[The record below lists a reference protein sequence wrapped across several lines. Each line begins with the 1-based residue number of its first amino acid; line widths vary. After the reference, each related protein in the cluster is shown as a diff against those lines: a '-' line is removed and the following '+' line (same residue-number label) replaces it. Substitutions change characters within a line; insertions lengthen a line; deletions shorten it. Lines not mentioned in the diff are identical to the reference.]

1 MICRICVKYAHL
13 VHLLHFYL
21 PQGAN
26 FQKFYSK
33 GSILPG
39 SACTCREKRS
49 GKEGKHPSTSTSSL
63 FSRDPTQV
71 TKDPSPHLGNQ
82 ERHLDNQGPF
92 LGNKGT
98 NLGDQGPLQVAR
110 DKLRQ
115 RLLHYYMDRNEH
127 LRGRSQTSYF
137 SLAICDQTSG
147 HTGYYVLGTK
157 WKIWTL
163 SFHWYP

>member
-1 MICRICVKYAHL
+1 MCHLTKNEQALQIIGKSRAFHGLLYSIIFIFSVICKICVKYAHL

-63 FSRDPTQV
+63 F
-71 TKDPSPHLGNQ
+71 L
-82 ERHLDNQGPF
+82 
-92 LGNKGT
+92 
-98 NLGDQGPLQVAR
+98 NLQ
-110 DKLRQ
+110 KSYQ
-115 RLLHYYMDRNEH
+115 RLNLNIQTGTVTHVKKIANWKGS
-127 LRGRSQTSYF
+127 LTKLKGRMKQ
-137 SLAICDQTSG
+137 A
-147 HTGYYVLGTK
+147 
-157 WKIWTL
+157 
-163 SFHWYP
+163 

>member
-1 MICRICVKYAHL
+1 MEEFLGFFTFSKSMTSGICLNVGCKKSKIKIENIPNFPKNCKKNSRKTQVYLVLFSFFSVICRICVKYAHL

-63 FSRDPTQV
+63 VET
-71 TKDPSPHLGNQ
+71 L
-82 ERHLDNQGPF
+82 
-92 LGNKGT
+92 
-98 NLGDQGPLQVAR
+98 GPLQGKHEV
-110 DKLRQ
+110 
-115 RLLHYYMDRNEH
+115 
-127 LRGRSQTSYF
+127 F
-137 SLAICDQTSG
+137 
-147 HTGYYVLGTK
+147 
-157 WKIWTL
+157 
-163 SFHWYP
+163 

>member
-1 MICRICVKYAHL
+1 MTSGICLNVGCKKSKIKIENIPNFPKNCKKNSRKTQVYLVLFSFFSGICRICLKYAHL

-63 FSRDPTQV
+63 YEIDNSQTIIDMLIIGV
-71 TKDPSPHLGNQ
+71 SIKVLGKAG
-82 ERHLDNQGPF
+82 ECLWI
-92 LGNKGT
+92 
-98 NLGDQGPLQVAR
+98 LQVSKHR
-110 DKLRQ
+110 
-115 RLLHYYMDRNEH
+115 HH
-127 LRGRSQTSYF
+127 
-137 SLAICDQTSG
+137 
-147 HTGYYVLGTK
+147 
-157 WKIWTL
+157 
-163 SFHWYP
+163 

>member
-63 FSRDPTQV
+63 AAEDLELDPR
-71 TKDPSPHLGNQ
+71 TKSEVRVGLP
-82 ERHLDNQGPF
+82 
-92 LGNKGT
+92 
-98 NLGDQGPLQVAR
+98 A
-110 DKLRQ
+110 
-115 RLLHYYMDRNEH
+115 
-127 LRGRSQTSYF
+127 
-137 SLAICDQTSG
+137 
-147 HTGYYVLGTK
+147 
-157 WKIWTL
+157 L
-163 SFHWYP
+163 ST

>member
-1 MICRICVKYAHL
+1 MQEKLKKNSSLYSIIFIFSVICRICVKYAHL

-63 FSRDPTQV
+63 VSSTALHVLMLHQKLCSRASLPKLCLFVIHLLGSTLLLW
-71 TKDPSPHLGNQ
+71 KDDINRT
-82 ERHLDNQGPF
+82 E
-92 LGNKGT
+92 T
-98 NLGDQGPLQVAR
+98 
-110 DKLRQ
+110 
-115 RLLHYYMDRNEH
+115 
-127 LRGRSQTSYF
+127 T
-137 SLAICDQTSG
+137 LAE
-147 HTGYYVLGTK
+147 V
-157 WKIWTL
+157 
-163 SFHWYP
+163 

>member
-1 MICRICVKYAHL
+1 MEEFLGFFTFSKSMTSGICLNVGCKKSKIKIENIPNFLKNCKKNSRKTQEKLKKNSSLYSIIFIFSVICRICVKYAHL

-63 FSRDPTQV
+63 V
-71 TKDPSPHLGNQ
+71 TTLQSVMNAKLSEHRFWHCHDSGLVKTIQTIPHYL
-82 ERHLDNQGPF
+82 
-92 LGNKGT
+92 
-98 NLGDQGPLQVAR
+98 
-110 DKLRQ
+110 
-115 RLLHYYMDRNEH
+115 
-127 LRGRSQTSYF
+127 
-137 SLAICDQTSG
+137 
-147 HTGYYVLGTK
+147 
-157 WKIWTL
+157 
-163 SFHWYP
+163 

>member
-1 MICRICVKYAHL
+1 MQQKLKKNSSLYSIIFIFSVICRICVKYAHL

-63 FSRDPTQV
+63 VIYLSSTDFACVTILLSTSRLHCLKPHQHYAHSSTIMSIRAIIV
-71 TKDPSPHLGNQ
+71 TES
-82 ERHLDNQGPF
+82 
-92 LGNKGT
+92 NKAHISI
-98 NLGDQGPLQVAR
+98 L
-110 DKLRQ
+110 
-115 RLLHYYMDRNEH
+115 
-127 LRGRSQTSYF
+127 
-137 SLAICDQTSG
+137 
-147 HTGYYVLGTK
+147 
-157 WKIWTL
+157 
-163 SFHWYP
+163 

>member
-26 FQKFYSK
+26 FRKFYSK

-63 FSRDPTQV
+63 GQAVDMP
-71 TKDPSPHLGNQ
+71 P
-82 ERHLDNQGPF
+82 EE
-92 LGNKGT
+92 
-98 NLGDQGPLQVAR
+98 
-110 DKLRQ
+110 
-115 RLLHYYMDRNEH
+115 EH
-127 LRGRSQTSYF
+127 LLTENK
-137 SLAICDQTSG
+137 L
-147 HTGYYVLGTK
+147 
-157 WKIWTL
+157 
-163 SFHWYP
+163 

>member
-1 MICRICVKYAHL
+1 MEEFLGFFTFSKSMTSGICLNVGYKKSKIKIKNIPNFPKNCKKNSRKTQVYFVLFSFFSVICRICVKFAHL

-63 FSRDPTQV
+63 IVINVWGITFWGY
-71 TKDPSPHLGNQ
+71 LAY
-82 ERHLDNQGPF
+82 F
-92 LGNKGT
+92 L
-98 NLGDQGPLQVAR
+98 
-110 DKLRQ
+110 
-115 RLLHYYMDRNEH
+115 
-127 LRGRSQTSYF
+127 
-137 SLAICDQTSG
+137 
-147 HTGYYVLGTK
+147 
-157 WKIWTL
+157 
-163 SFHWYP
+163 

>member
-1 MICRICVKYAHL
+1 MEEFLGFFTFSKSMTSGICLNVGCKKSKIKIENIPNFPKNCKKNSSLYSIIFIFSVNCRICVKYAHL

-63 FSRDPTQV
+63 V
-71 TKDPSPHLGNQ
+71 
-82 ERHLDNQGPF
+82 
-92 LGNKGT
+92 
-98 NLGDQGPLQVAR
+98 LQYPIDWR
-110 DKLRQ
+110 EIYDKR
-115 RLLHYYMDRNEH
+115 
-127 LRGRSQTSYF
+127 
-137 SLAICDQTSG
+137 I
-147 HTGYYVLGTK
+147 
-157 WKIWTL
+157 
-163 SFHWYP
+163 